1 MEHDSRFIFDSRY
14 LVEPGFWELSP
25 SDLEGSGCGAK
36 SARIDLVPD
45 CVLGADVWLACAI
58 HDYAYS
64 LGIDKARADRE
75 FLHNLCLACF
85 DDDKVK
91 YTARTIVAFKYF
103 QAVVL
108 CGESSFGA
116 KL

>member
-1 MEHDSRFIFDSRY
+1 VNAHVYDARY
-14 LVEPGFWELSP
+14 LAPPGFWELT
-25 SDLEGSGCGAK
+25 DEALANIANGCGAK

-45 CVLGADVWLACAI
+45 CILGADINLACDI

-64 LGIDKARADRE
+64 LGLDKARADRE

-85 DDDKVK
+85 DDNHVK
-91 YTARTIVAFKYF
+91 YTTRTVIAFKYF

-108 CGESSFGA
+108 CGDSSFGV
-116 KL
+116 KP